1 MNTLNTLY
9 IECNTG
15 CAGDMLTAALMGLF
29 ESDLER
35 KEFADKM
42 NSIGIPGLDF
52 SWEHKVTCGINGIHV
67 HVKIN
72 GQEETVSDVHEHHH
86 DEHSHKHHHDEH
98 SHEHYHE
105 HRSLDSISHII
116 SSLKIDEDVKQNAMN
131 VYNVIAAAEA
141 HAHNVPVE
149 QVHFHEVGSLDA
161 VTDVVAV
168 CLLIKQFADNC
179 IQIIAS
185 PVATGSGFV
194 KCAHGILPV
203 PAPATEFILRG
214 IPTYSSQIKGEL
226 TTPTGAALLKTFAKE
241 FCPVPQMKVYR
252 TGYGT
257 GTKEFFINN
266 FPVAN
271 CVRVFYGESA
281 ENKDSITEFSCNIDD
296 MTSEELSFA
305 QSQLF
310 ENGALDVFTTPVFM
324 KKNRSAF
331 LLTVMCKDC
340 NREKIIQ
347 CIFKNTTTI
356 GIREK
361 ICSRY
366 VLSRTEEFLETDYG
380 TVRRKT
386 SFGYGTKRSKLEY
399 EDLAKI
405 AKETGKSIIEI
416 RRELE

>member
-1 MNTLNTLY
+1 MKTLY

-35 KEFADKM
+35 NEFADKM
-42 NSIGIPGLDF
+42 NNIGIPGLEF

-72 GQEETVSDVHEHHH
+72 GQEETVSDVHEH
-86 DEHSHKHHHDEH
+86 SHEHHHHEEH
-98 SHEHYHE
+98 SHEHHHE
-105 HRSLDSISHII
+105 HHSLSVISGII
-116 SSLKIDEDVKQNAMN
+116 NSLKIDEDVKQNAIN
-131 VYNVIAAAEA
+131 VYNTIASAES
-141 HAHNVPVE
+141 HAHNAPVE
-149 QVHFHEVGSLDA
+149 QIHFHEVGNLDA

-168 CLLIKQFADNC
+168 CLLIKQFADSC
-179 IQIIAS
+179 TQILAS

-257 GTKEFFINN
+257 GTKEFSMNN

-271 CVRVFYGESA
+271 CVRVFHGESA
-281 ENKDSITEFSCNIDD
+281 ENKDSVTEFSCNIDD
-296 MTSEELSFA
+296 MSSEELSFA
-305 QSQLF
+305 QSRLF
-310 ENGALDVFTTPVFM
+310 EEGALDVFTTPVFM

-331 LLTVMCKDC
+331 MLSVMCRNSD
-340 NREKIIQ
+340 REKIIQ
-347 CIFKNTTTI
+347 CLFRNTTTI
-356 GIREK
+356 GVREK

-366 VLSRTEEFLETDYG
+366 VLDRNEESLETEYG

-386 SFGYGTKRSKLEY
+386 SFGFGTERSKLEY

-405 AKETGKSIIEI
+405 AKETGKSIMEI